1 MIIPRISLLK
11 DVLREGARPGRFLSV
26 LALFGIS
33 YGFYRGIQDN
43 YLADILKVTAFQ
55 RGIIEFFRETP
66 GLLVVLILAGMY
78 RFTESRIFKIG
89 IGFMVA
95 GLVGLLLSSLPSWD
109 SPGSALPVVVIFMV
123 VYSVGEH
130 VIMPVRTTISLSYA
144 VPGKEGAIL
153 GIVGS
158 LGQIGHIAGFVV
170 VTGFFALITRLGY
183 TRTDVF
189 PFRIVFAVST
199 ALMLAALFTVL
210 AMEEAQTKVKRRR
223 FYFARKFTK
232 FYMLEV
238 FYGAR
243 KQIFITFAPF
253 VLIRYYGAPTSII
266 SLLLGICAVFGT
278 ILSPLVGRLIDRLG
292 YKFIMVTDTLLL
304 VGVCILYG
312 FAHRIFP
319 MNIAFWVV
327 CVNYVLDSII
337 SMASM
342 ATNVYVR
349 SIASSQEEITATL
362 STGVSVNHVIS
373 ILIALLGGYIWDA
386 VGIEALFTLSAALGI
401 INSIYAATIKTIKKD
416 EMYRLPAAQ

>member
-1 MIIPRISLLK
+1 MIIPHVLLPN
-11 DVLREGARPGRFLSV
+11 DVFRTGVKPARFLSV

-43 YLADILKVTAFQ
+43 YLADILGISASQ
-55 RGIIEFFRETP
+55 RGIVEAFRETP

-78 RFTESRIFKIG
+78 RFTETRVFKIG

-95 GLVGLLLSSLPSWD
+95 GLIGLLACAMPDWAPASR
-109 SPGSALPVVVIFMV
+109 ALFPVVIFMV
-123 VYSVGEH
+123 VFSVGEH
-130 VIMPVRTTISLSYA
+130 VIMPVRTTISLNMAAEGKGGA
-144 VPGKEGAIL
+144 VL
-153 GIVGS
+153 GITGA
-158 LGQIGHIAGFVV
+158 LGHIGNIAGFVV
-170 VTGFFALITRLGY
+170 VTAFFAIVTRMGFSRFDIL
-183 TRTDVF
+183 
-189 PFRIVFAVST
+189 PFRIVFGVSL
-199 ALMLAALFTVL
+199 ALMLAALFAVL
-210 AMEEAQTKVKRRR
+210 AMQESASKVKRRR

-232 FYMLEV
+232 YYMLEV

-278 ILSPLVGRLIDRLG
+278 ILSPFMGRLIDKLG
-292 YKFIMVTDTLLL
+292 YKFIMVADTLLL
-304 VGVCILYG
+304 VVVCILYG

-319 MNIAFWVV
+319 QNIAFWVV

-342 ATNVYVR
+342 ASNVYVQ
-349 SIASSQEEITATL
+349 SIASSQEEVTATL

-373 ILIALLGGYIWDA
+373 IFIALLGGRIWDMM
-386 VGIEALFTLSAALGI
+386 GIETLFILSAVLGV
-401 INSIYAATIKTIKKD
+401 INSIYAATIKKSD
-416 EMYRLPAAQ
+416 GYHPA

>member
-1 MIIPRISLLK
+1 MKLPRFLLIR
-11 DVLREGARPGRFLSV
+11 DVFREGVKPGRFLGV
-26 LALFGIS
+26 LIFFGIS

-43 YLADILKVTAFQ
+43 YLADVLKVTAFE

-66 GLLVVLILAGMY
+66 GLLVVLILAWMY
-78 RFTESRIFKIG
+78 RFTEVKVFKIG

-95 GLVGLLLSSLPSWD
+95 GLAGLLVVALPNWD
-109 SPGSALPVVVIFMV
+109 SPGNALPLVVIFMV
-123 VYSVGEH
+123 VFSVGEH
-130 VIMPVRTTISLSYA
+130 VIMPVRATISLDMA
-144 VPGKEGAIL
+144 AKGKEGTIL
-153 GIVGS
+153 GVTGA
-158 LGQIGHIAGFVV
+158 LGQIGNIVGFVV

-183 TRTDVF
+183 SRTDIF
-189 PFRIVFAVST
+189 PFRIIFAVALS
-199 ALMLAALFTVL
+199 LMLAAFFTVIAL
-210 AMEEAQTKVKRRR
+210 EESGTRVKRRR

-278 ILSPLVGRLIDRLG
+278 IFSPFVGQLIDKLG

-304 VGVCILYG
+304 VVVCILYG

-319 MNIAFWVV
+319 QNIAFMVV

-342 ATNVYVR
+342 ASNVYVR
-349 SIASSQEEITATL
+349 SIASSQEEVTATL

-386 VGIEALFTLSAALGI
+386 VGIEALFILSAVLGI
-401 INSIYAATIKTIKKD
+401 INSIYAATIKKNEEYHPEAVT
-416 EMYRLPAAQ
+416 

>member
-1 MIIPRISLLK
+1 MSSLR
-11 DVLREGARPGRFLSV
+11 VLFTKGVFREGVKPARFLCV

-43 YLADILKVTAFQ
+43 YLADIIKISAFQ
-55 RGIIEFFRETP
+55 RGIVEFFRETP

-78 RFTESRIFKIG
+78 RFTEARVFKIG

-95 GLVGLLLSSLPSWD
+95 GLIGLLATAMPSWD
-109 SPGSALPVVVIFMV
+109 PPGRALFSVVIFMV
-123 VYSVGEH
+123 VFSVGEH
-130 VIMPVRTTISLSYA
+130 VIMPVRTTISLNLAAEGKGGA
-144 VPGKEGAIL
+144 VLGVTGAL
-153 GIVGS
+153 GH
-158 LGQIGHIAGFVV
+158 IGNIAGFVV
-170 VTGFFALITRLGY
+170 VTAFFALITRMGFSRFDIL
-183 TRTDVF
+183 
-189 PFRIVFAVST
+189 PFRIVFGVSL

-210 AMEEAQTKVKRRR
+210 AMEESQSKIKRRR

-232 FYMLEV
+232 YYMLEV

-278 ILSPLVGRLIDRLG
+278 ILSPFVGRLIDKLG

-304 VGVCILYG
+304 VVVCVLYG

-319 MNIAFWVV
+319 RDIAFWVV

-342 ATNVYVR
+342 ASNVYVQ
-349 SIASSQEEITATL
+349 SIASSQEEVTATL

-373 ILIALLGGYIWDA
+373 ILIALLGGYIWDR
-386 VGIEALFTLSAALGI
+386 VGIEALFSLSAFLGI
-401 INSIYAATIKTIKKD
+401 INSIYAATIKKS
-416 EMYRLPAAQ
+416 EEYRPAIT